1 MVQLNESLSIGV
13 EERAIGLEMDRATRA
28 QHLEIAT
35 DEARGGQA
43 LRHLL
48 HLGVGEGNPDLI
60 DFSRSEEAR
69 QGLDLPTQEGD
80 IRHTRLVRSL
90 RTRPDASALDV
101 HTDEV
106 LLWIQLTE
114 TYGVLALTTAELQ
127 DDGAV
132 VVEEVLTPASTQGEG
147 LLLQTCERILEH
159 MGEGLHLGE
168 LRQLVLS
175 HRRLVEEV
183 NALAVLELT
192 LHDEA
197 DLVGIELPYP
207 ILLGIAH
214 DIVDQLVLIDLDG
227 LFVVGII
234 VTQIATALVVVV
246 DEVYEVNDII
256 IGEELLELLG
266 DIVADE
272 GHRSGIIISKQFVFY
287 HNIYREGLAQ

>member
-1 MVQLNESLSIGV
+1 M
-13 EERAIGLEMDRATRA
+13 R
-28 QHLEIAT
+28 
-35 DEARGGQA
+35 
-43 LRHLL
+43 
-48 HLGVGEGNPDLI
+48 
-60 DFSRSEEAR
+60 
-69 QGLDLPTQEGD
+69 
-80 IRHTRLVRSL
+80 
-90 RTRPDASALDV
+90 
-101 HTDEV
+101 
-106 LLWIQLTE
+106 
-114 TYGVLALTTAELQ
+114 
-127 DDGAV
+127 
-132 VVEEVLTPASTQGEG
+132 
-147 LLLQTCERILEH
+147 
-159 MGEGLHLGE
+159 EGLHLGE

-175 HRRLVEEV
+175 HWRLVKEV

-207 ILLGIAH
+207 ILLGIAY

-234 VTQIATALVVVV
+234 VTQIATALVVVI

>member
-1 MVQLNESLSIGV
+1 M
-13 EERAIGLEMDRATRA
+13 
-28 QHLEIAT
+28 
-35 DEARGGQA
+35 GG
-43 LRHLL
+43 
-48 HLGVGEGNPDLI
+48 
-60 DFSRSEEAR
+60 
-69 QGLDLPTQEGD
+69 
-80 IRHTRLVRSL
+80 L
-90 RTRPDASALDV
+90 RTRPDAGALDV

-114 TYGVLALTTAELQ
+114 AYGVLALTTAELQ
-127 DDGAV
+127 HYGAV
-132 VVEEVLTPASTQGEG
+132 VVEEVLTPAPTQGEG
-147 LLLQTCERILEH
+147 LLLQTCKGILEH

-207 ILLGIAH
+207 ILLSIAH

-234 VTQIATALVVVV
+234 VTQIATALVVVI
-246 DEVYEVNDII
+246 DEVYKVNDII

-287 HNIYREGLAQ
+287 HNTYREGLAQ

>member
-1 MVQLNESLSIGV
+1 M
-13 EERAIGLEMDRATRA
+13 
-28 QHLEIAT
+28 
-35 DEARGGQA
+35 
-43 LRHLL
+43 
-48 HLGVGEGNPDLI
+48 
-60 DFSRSEEAR
+60 
-69 QGLDLPTQEGD
+69 
-80 IRHTRLVRSL
+80 RSL
-90 RTRPDASALDV
+90 RTRPDASTLDV

-127 DDGAV
+127 HDGAV
-132 VVEEVLTPASTQGEG
+132 VVEEVLTPAPTQGEG
-147 LLLQTCERILEH
+147 LLLQTCEGILED

-192 LHDEA
+192 LHDKA

-207 ILLGIAH
+207 ILLGIAY

-227 LFVVGII
+227 LFIIGII
-234 VTQIATALVVVV
+234 VTQIATALVVVI